1 MNLACRAFHA
11 QASKLIWR
19 RITITNAR
27 KLDSLGAVLRATC
40 LIERNPTCSKY
51 VHRLDIELQHR
62 KKPHLRRYSRLRVR
76 SVLIELC
83 RALEH
88 LPSLRTLYIRMEKWH
103 EELAHLLSF
112 NAPRFPFHLTSF
124 GSSMYISDGL
134 ESFLSSQT
142 TIKTFFRLP
151 KSTSGR
157 FGDQIPNGSM
167 DIKHG
172 VLPILRQIWTHPDAL
187 VESTR
192 GRPIH
197 WIGSPIASPR
207 HVVAFLE
214 AMQASTAKIRHVSVC
229 ICATLKDVYESL
241 LTFLAHV
248 DSLSTIT
255 LSLWG
260 VDSKAHGIPNFE
272 RQVAEVLRLIS
283 QFPSLRKM
291 EVGGSDPAFLAL
303 DPTEFCPRSLK
314 VVEVYDYSSASGR
327 RFKRR
332 KSGGGVSK
340 LPSPSSS
347 CSSTGMGWT
356 IMDVSASDIV
366 GLRFYA

>member
-1 MNLACRAFHA
+1 
-11 QASKLIWR
+11 
-19 RITITNAR
+19 
-27 KLDSLGAVLRATC
+27 
-40 LIERNPTCSKY
+40 
-51 VHRLDIELQHR
+51 
-62 KKPHLRRYSRLRVR
+62 
-76 SVLIELC
+76 
-83 RALEH
+83 
-88 LPSLRTLYIRMEKWH
+88 
-103 EELAHLLSF
+103 
-112 NAPRFPFHLTSF
+112 
-124 GSSMYISDGL
+124 
-134 ESFLSSQT
+134 
-142 TIKTFFRLP
+142 
-151 KSTSGR
+151 
-157 FGDQIPNGSM
+157 M
-167 DIKHG
+167 DIRHG

-192 GRPIH
+192 GRPVH

-207 HVVAFLE
+207 HVAAFLE

-260 VDSKAHGIPNFE
+260 VDSKADGVTTFE
-272 RQVAEVLRLIS
+272 RQVTEVLRLVS
-283 QFPSLRKM
+283 KFPSLRKM

-303 DPTEFCPRSLK
+303 DPTQFCPRSLK

-327 RFKRR
+327 RFKRKR
-332 KSGGGVSK
+332 SGVVSQLPP

-347 CSSTGMGWT
+347 SSSCPSTGMGWT
-356 IMDVSASDIV
+356 IMEVNADDIV